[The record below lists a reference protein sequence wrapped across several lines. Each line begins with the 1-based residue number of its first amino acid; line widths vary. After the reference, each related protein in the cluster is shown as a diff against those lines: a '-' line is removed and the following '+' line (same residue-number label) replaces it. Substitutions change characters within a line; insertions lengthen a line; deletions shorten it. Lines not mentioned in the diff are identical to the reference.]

1 MVQPPSQKK
10 VVHPI
15 GNVLT
20 KGAEFQQARANDS
33 CACELVYRQL
43 SKTYLHRVDTEY
55 LDIKLYSCI
64 GNVIDGQVA
73 SKAGLRLGCLQTSI
87 FSR

>member
-1 MVQPPSQKK
+1 MV
-10 VVHPI
+10 HLM

-20 KGAEFQQARANDS
+20 KGAEFQQAGANDS
-33 CACELVYRQL
+33 CACELVYRQF
-43 SKTYLHRVDTEY
+43 SKTCLHRVDTEC

-64 GNVIDGQVA
+64 RNVVDGQVA